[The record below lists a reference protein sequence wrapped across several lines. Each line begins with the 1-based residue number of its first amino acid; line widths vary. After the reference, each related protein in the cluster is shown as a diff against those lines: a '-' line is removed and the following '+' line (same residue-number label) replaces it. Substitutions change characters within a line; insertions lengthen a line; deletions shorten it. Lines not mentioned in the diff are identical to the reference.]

1 MKQEKYE
8 KAMGMHTDKL
18 HEYAMRL
25 HDFVDEMNN
34 DSVSYNDIIG
44 MLEVEKMFR
53 FNKAVEYARNSSLAD
68 MLGDLAELLGEEEE

>member
-18 HEYAMRL
+18 HDYAIRL
-25 HDFVDEMNN
+25 HEFVDEMHS

-44 MLEVEKMFR
+44 MLETEKMLR
-53 FNKAVEYARNSSLAD
+53 FNETVEYARGASLMNALD
-68 MLGDLAELLGEEEE
+68 DLAELFGDEE

>member
-18 HEYAMRL
+18 HDYAIRL
-25 HDFVDEMNN
+25 HEFVDEMHS

-44 MLEVEKMFR
+44 MLETEKMLR
-53 FNKAVEYARNSSLAD
+53 FNETVEYARGASLMNALD
-68 MLGDLAELLGEEEE
+68 DLAELFGEEE

>member
-18 HEYAMRL
+18 HEYAIRL
-25 HDFVDEMNN
+25 HEFVDEMHNN
-34 DSVSYNDIIG
+34 SVSYNDIIG

-53 FNKAVEYARNSSLAD
+53 FNQSIEYARSASLMDA
-68 MLGDLAELLGEEEE
+68 LGDLAELFGEEE